1 MLELKNLI
9 EYVRVPI
16 LLFDRS
22 LTLVALNEDAK
33 ALMPEVPNNS
43 AAEVIFN
50 SKKIASE
57 VLQCLNTGRTSTPYI
72 KFKTLEGGDLALK
85 MACFESE
92 VSQLAVVT
100 LTDLTPISDAKAMT
114 RDFVANVS
122 HEIRSPLTS
131 ISGFIE
137 TLQGPAGDDLS
148 KRIKFLNIMDKE
160 TQRMK
165 NLVSDLLSLS
175 LAEAKQKQRIIGS
188 LNVKLIAKEALEATE
203 ELARKNKKTVIL
215 RIISKIPILNGD
227 SDNIRQVFINLLENS
242 INYGFPDSAINID
255 IDSFES
261 LTDFPKHCV
270 RIRIKDESDG
280 IPESQLHR
288 LTERFYRIDKS
299 RSRNVGGTGL
309 GLAIVK
315 HILLR
320 HEGDLIINSTVGKG
334 STFDVFLPID

>member
-1 MLELKNLI
+1 
-9 EYVRVPI
+9 
-16 LLFDRS
+16 
-22 LTLVALNEDAK
+22 
-33 ALMPEVPNNS
+33 
-43 AAEVIFN
+43 
-50 SKKIASE
+50 
-57 VLQCLNTGRTSTPYI
+57 
-72 KFKTLEGGDLALK
+72 DLALK

-215 RIISKIPILNGD
+215 RVNSKIPIVNGD

-242 INYGFPDSAINID
+242 INYGFVDSTINID

-270 RIRIKDESDG
+270 RIRIKDE
-280 IPESQLHR
+280 
-288 LTERFYRIDKS
+288 
-299 RSRNVGGTGL
+299 
-309 GLAIVK
+309 
-315 HILLR
+315 
-320 HEGDLIINSTVGKG
+320 
-334 STFDVFLPID
+334 